1 MLRKLTPY
9 LFVAPLIIFITIFT
23 YIPIITSINLSFR
36 EWNFLSPDMPIVGFD
51 NYRQLL
57 DLA

>member
-23 YIPIITSINLSFR
+23 YIPIITSINLSFTR
-36 EWNFLSPDMPIVGFD
+36 HATGRVRQLSPIAG
-51 NYRQLL
+51 
-57 DLA
+57 LA